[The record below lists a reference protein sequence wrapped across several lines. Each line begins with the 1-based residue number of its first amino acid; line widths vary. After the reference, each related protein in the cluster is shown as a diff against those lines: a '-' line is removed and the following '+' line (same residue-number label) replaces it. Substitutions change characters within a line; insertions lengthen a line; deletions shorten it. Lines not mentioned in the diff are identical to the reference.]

1 MDVAVVVVGAGPAG
15 LAAAITL
22 GRYGIRTHVVEARPG
37 RTPVP
42 RANLASTRTMELIRS
57 WGLEDEIRAGGVEVD
72 FLQWIGPSLARVDA
86 GSTHEVGV
94 PTRAQA
100 AVISPTGPLAV
111 AQDHLEP
118 VLEKHL
124 RSYPSVTYESGVRVV
139 GLTGSTVTLADKRQI
154 AAHYVIGAD
163 GSRSTVR
170 SLVGIAMP
178 TADDL
183 ARYLSAEFR
192 APLWER
198 LGAHRYGLYYATDS
212 EALFLPIGAPD
223 RWRIGI
229 SPALVSG
236 ERLEMEIR
244 LATGFSDLPV
254 TVERMGTYSFAAGL
268 ADRFRAGDVFLIG
281 DAAHRVTPRG
291 GTGMNVAMHDGF
303 DLGWKLAFVLNGWA
317 PPALLDS
324 YEGERRPVVEHN
336 LARSTDP
343 NGTHRTVSQGLDADL
358 GGRLKHV
365 WLSSGQSTV
374 DAIGPG
380 LTRFAVRPAPV
391 PSKVPVTVVDLTPME
406 ARSLGIPD
414 GESLLVRPD
423 GRTTGFCHYFGEVV
437 AKTGRETTTSPK

>member
-1 MDVAVVVVGAGPAG
+1 MLTVDVLVVGAGPAG

-57 WGLEDEIRAGGVEVD
+57 WGLEDEVRAGGVEVD
-72 FLQWIGPSLARVDA
+72 FLQWVGPSLARVDA

-118 VLEKHL
+118 ILERHL

-139 GLTGSTVTLADKRQI
+139 GFDGSTVTLADKRQLRVR
-154 AAHYVIGAD
+154 YVIGAD

-183 ARYLSAEFR
+183 ARFLTAEFR

-198 LGAHRYGLYYATDS
+198 LGSHRYGLYYATQADV
-212 EALFLPIGAPD
+212 LFLPIGAPD
-223 RWRIGI
+223 RWRVGI
-229 SPALVSG
+229 SSSVVAE
-236 ERLEMEIR
+236 ERLAMEIR
-244 LATGFSDLPV
+244 MASGFLDLPV
-254 TVERMGTYSFAAGL
+254 TVERVGRYSFAAGL

-291 GTGMNVAMHDGF
+291 GTGMNIAMHDGF
-303 DLGWKLAFVLNGWA
+303 DLGWKLAFVLNGWT
-317 PPALLDS
+317 PEALLDS
-324 YEGERRPVVEHN
+324 YERERRPVVEHN
-336 LARSTDP
+336 LARSLDP
-343 NGTHRTVSQGLDADL
+343 NGSQRSVSQGLDADL

-365 WLSSGQSTV
+365 WLSSGKSTV
-374 DAIGPG
+374 DEVGPG
-380 LTRFAVRPAPV
+380 LTQFAVQPAPV
-391 PSKVPVTVVDLTPME
+391 PLEPSEVPMTVVDLTPME

-414 GESLLVRPD
+414 GGSLLVRPD
-423 GRTTGFCHYFGEVV
+423 GRATGTACGL
-437 AKTGRETTTSPK
+437 SC

>member
-1 MDVAVVVVGAGPAG
+1 MLTVDVLVVGAGPAG
-15 LAAAITL
+15 LSAAITL

-57 WGLEDEIRAGGVEVD
+57 WGLEDEVRAGGVEVD
-72 FLQWIGPSLARVDA
+72 FLQWVGPSLASMSS
-86 GSTHEVGV
+86 GSLVEVGV

-139 GLTGSTVTLADKRQI
+139 GLRGSDRSTVTLADQRQI
-154 AAHYVIGAD
+154 RARYVIGAD

-183 ARYLSAEFR
+183 ARFVTAEFR

-198 LGAHRYGLYYATDS
+198 LGSHRYGLYYAT
-212 EALFLPIGAPD
+212 EAEVLFLPIGAPD
-223 RWRIGI
+223 RWRVGI
-229 SPALVSG
+229 SSSTVAE
-236 ERLEMEIR
+236 ERLATEIR
-244 LATGFSDLPV
+244 LASGFPDLPV
-254 TVERMGTYSFAAGL
+254 TVERVGRYSFAAGL

-291 GTGMNVAMHDGF
+291 GTGMNIAMHDGF
-303 DLGWKLAFVLNGWA
+303 DLGWKLAFVLQGWA
-317 PPALLDS
+317 SASLLDS
-324 YEGERRPVVEHN
+324 YEHERRPVVEHN
-336 LARSTDP
+336 FARSTDP
-343 NGTHRTVSQGLDADL
+343 NGSRRTVSQGLDADL

-365 WLSSGQSTV
+365 WLASGQSTV
-374 DAIGPG
+374 DAVGPG
-380 LTRFAVRPAPV
+380 LTHFAVQPTPL
-391 PSKVPVTVVDLTPME
+391 PSPIPTTVVDLTPME

-414 GESLLVRPD
+414 GGSLVVRPD
-423 GRTTGFCHYFGEVV
+423 GRATGSQWLDRVEYEAV
-437 AKTGRETTTSPK
+437 